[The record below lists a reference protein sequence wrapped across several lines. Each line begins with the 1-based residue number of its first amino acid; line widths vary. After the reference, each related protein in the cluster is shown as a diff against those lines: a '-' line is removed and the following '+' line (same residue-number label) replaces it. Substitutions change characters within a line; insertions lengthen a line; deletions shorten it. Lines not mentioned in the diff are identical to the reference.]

1 MKKILVF
8 LLSLTIAYLPAL
20 TFASTA
26 EDMTIYDKALREK
39 NKIGVSNVR
48 VKDNVVYAD
57 FKTKVNVD
65 GSNVTVKQPIQ
76 MPASIANSAKYLAS
90 ISKEMAKGTAYS
102 LAITGAVTGILKG
115 VDYVMDPKN
124 NTIIKKVDPDN
135 NNQACGTCSA
145 FSDYYY
151 VNNFTQYGYYS
162 SISSAS
168 IGFFNAYIADRYNSN
183 PKVIIQNSS
192 DPTYVYVRIEY
203 TRSWEGTRQTYY
215 EIVVRKNKNS
225 NYLEGSGNVPVNN
238 GELEDAMGDWLRN
251 NPTRLTDPVVT
262 ELYTPYS
269 PLGSGFDGT
278 SGVHFPS
285 TEYTPEIIAN
295 MLEHRNAEL
304 EAEKKRLQDP
314 DNNPSANPET
324 KPEISNPNKTETDK
338 EPNLNP
344 ETEIINHP
352 DGSKTEIRKDKKV
365 DPETGEIIVTTTTT
379 KTDAEGN
386 KSTETSIKREPAPKT
401 EETKLPD
408 VCDYFAFLCEWTNWT
423 KEKPDTDKDEEVEV
437 EEDDLDLSV
446 FSKDRFKISRE
457 CPAPIEHSISLSGIT
472 TSFSFSLTPIC
483 DVLNL
488 ARPALIAG
496 SYLYA
501 AYIVIG
507 ASRNG

>member
-39 NKIGVSNVR
+39 NNIGVSNVR

-65 GSNVTVKQPIQ
+65 GSNVTVKQPIK

-102 LAITGAVTGILKG
+102 LAITGAVTGILKA
-115 VDYVMDPKN
+115 VDFVMDPKN
-124 NTIIKKVDPDN
+124 NTIVKKETPPDTSIN
-135 NNQACGTCSA
+135 PYHQ
-145 FSDYYY
+145 YYY
-151 VNNFTQYGYYS
+151 KNNYTGTVFNTSEGALKEEASMTGAGACVYAGGGGGDWVTYYS
-162 SISSAS
+162 CSNGGQIRTFRYSNPSYNPSSSAPS
-168 IGFFNAYIADRYNSN
+168 I
-183 PKVIIQNSS
+183 
-192 DPTYVYVRIEY
+192 
-203 TRSWEGTRQTYY
+203 
-215 EIVVRKNKNS
+215 
-225 NYLEGSGNVPVNN
+225 PVNN

-278 SGVHFPS
+278 AGVHFPS

-314 DNNPSANPET
+314 ENNPSANPET
-324 KPEISNPNKTETDK
+324 KPSIENPNKTNTKEDEDLDPQKET
-338 EPNLNP
+338 
-344 ETEIINHP
+344 
-352 DGSKTEIRKDKKV
+352 
-365 DPETGEIIVTTTTT
+365 
-379 KTDAEGN
+379 
-386 KSTETSIKREPAPKT
+386 
-401 EETKLPD
+401 TKLPD
-408 VCDYFAFLCEWTNWT
+408 GSVKEVERKIVVDPDTGKKKEIITTTITDPDGKKSVQVTEKDYKAPATETTDLPIVCDYFAFLCEWTKWT

-446 FSKDRFKISRE
+446 FSKDRFSVSRQ